1 MVLVM
6 GSSLEGL
13 LCVGVCRIV
22 WLLEAAVAGEFGGPG
37 REGAFTGS
45 PRFSISGDKDI
56 TEKQSGCLSLSGS
69 LTDLRPIRVVVHGR
83 DTREWVS

>member
-1 MVLVM
+1 MVLAT

-13 LCVGVCRIV
+13 LSVGVCLIV

-56 TEKQSGCLSLSGS
+56 REK
-69 LTDLRPIRVVVHGR
+69 
-83 DTREWVS
+83 